1 MSHRCISV
9 RTNFFVGC
17 FLATSQLV
25 ASISVGVRTV
35 RSPPVGGLL
44 SRKSVRTRWNVNMAN
59 DSDAE
64 DIEVDLRDKN
74 MMLSPEMVVGM
85 TTHLSEESTAS
96 TELALSYVIPHHEE
110 NKTAPDNVVP
120 IAEAAEEELIEAPS
134 VQKILRFAIPAIGV
148 WLCSPL
154 LSLIDTSAV
163 GLLSGTSQQ
172 AALNPAVA
180 VTEYAAL
187 LIVCTCV

>member
-1 MSHRCISV
+1 M
-9 RTNFFVGC
+9 T
-17 FLATSQLV
+17 
-25 ASISVGVRTV
+25 
-35 RSPPVGGLL
+35 
-44 SRKSVRTRWNVNMAN
+44 N

-64 DIEVDLRDKN
+64 DVKVELHDKN
-74 MMLSPEMVVGM
+74 MMISPEMVVGM

-96 TELALSYVIPHHEE
+96 TELALSHVTPHHEE
-110 NKTAPDNVVP
+110 NETASDGVVP
-120 IAEAAEEELIEAPS
+120 IADVVGEEVIQAPS

-187 LIVCTCV
+187 LIVCYCAKIVTCAFVNLLALSRFSPGLHVYGNDQLGCFCSGKGPGCGEQASN

>member
-1 MSHRCISV
+1 
-9 RTNFFVGC
+9 
-17 FLATSQLV
+17 
-25 ASISVGVRTV
+25 
-35 RSPPVGGLL
+35 
-44 SRKSVRTRWNVNMAN
+44 MAN

-110 NKTAPDNVVP
+110 NKTAPDTVVP
-120 IAEAAEEELIEAPS
+120 IAEAVEEELIEAPS

-154 LSLIDTSAV
+154 LSLIDMSAV

-187 LIVCTCV
+187 LIVCTCVQSVTCAFVNLPTASRFSPGVHVYGNDQLGCFGSGKGPRCGWQASD